1 MFDHHHYVPVLK
13 GRQGEYG
20 ALAEADPGVRQ
31 NATPLIEIPSI
42 PWDFAAE
49 EPAKS
54 SRDHVSGVAE
64 TLNNSWSGRV
74 FLDAGLLA
82 DEDLI
87 DDRHPLALI
96 LEGAANLGLEVV
108 PVAGL
113 TRGEKYTDAVGE
125 ALDRDSHG
133 ACLRLEGE
141 DLEEPE
147 ELPVILVE
155 ALNRFGLSPGGV
167 DLVVDLGAITAEQQ
181 WAGAT
186 VRLLLAAL
194 PQVSEWRT
202 LTLVAS
208 SFPLDLSA
216 VKAESVAPHPRAE
229 WTTWR
234 ALYDR
239 GDRIERIPT
248 FGDYAISHPAPRE
261 VDPRIIQRSAAIRYT
276 VEDEFVVAK
285 GRSIRQYGADQHYDL
300 AAQITGRPDF
310 HGDGFSWGDSYI
322 AARSRREPGPGNGMT
337 WRKAGT
343 SQHMAFVSSRLASLR
358 DA

>member
-1 MFDHHHYVPVLK
+1 
-13 GRQGEYG
+13 
-20 ALAEADPGVRQ
+20 
-31 NATPLIEIPSI
+31 LIEIPPI

-49 EPAKS
+49 KPAKS

-64 TLNNSWSGRV
+64 TLSTSWASRI
-74 FLDAGLLA
+74 FLDACLLA

-96 LEGAANLGLEVV
+96 LEGAAEQGLNVV
-108 PVAGL
+108 PVTGL
-113 TRGEKYTDAVGE
+113 TRGEKYTEAVNE
-125 ALDRDSHG
+125 ALDRDKRG

-147 ELPVILVE
+147 QLPTILTE
-155 ALNRFGLSPGGV
+155 ALNVLSLSAGDV

-202 LTLVAS
+202 LTLIAS
-208 SFPLDLSA
+208 SFPLDLSG
-216 VKAESVAPHPRAE
+216 VDAESVVPHPRAE

-239 GDRIERIPT
+239 SHRIERVPT
-248 FGDYAISHPAPRE
+248 FGDYAISHPSPRE

-276 VEDEFVVAK
+276 VDDEFVLAK

-300 AAQITGRPDF
+300 AAQLVARPDF

-322 AARSRREPGPGNGMT
+322 AARARREPGPGNGMT

-343 SQHMAFVSSRLASLR
+343 SQHLAFVTSRLASLR